1 MEKRFGAAVIL
12 VENKEHIDAMNHLL
26 SVYSDLIIARQ
37 GVPLRDKGVSIITVI
52 LEGTSDQINSLTGKL
67 GRLEGVQVKSVLT
80 TYK

>member
-12 VENKEHIDAMNHLL
+12 VENKEHIVAMNHLL

>member
-37 GVPLRDKGVSIITVI
+37 GLRDKGVSIITVI